1 VSQQRGIAQ
10 WRQYPFWARG
20 RARIVGDEVVLDE
33 DRAEQYYMYESA
45 DLMFKLADLAADWN
59 KRDARD
65 VLAFVRRYGLFWHGA
80 DDLGTGECREPLSKW
95 WDESRLLAVI
105 MDLYVDLKESVKVGA
120 ADPLRT
126 ALIDFTTAFEAQAP
140 NDQILVEQ
148 ASIFLA
154 EVVSEKLQGCSLGV
168 ASSVQ
173 LDIKPKGPGIFL
185 LQQNP
190 PDLLTAA
197 YVQFAQAIF
206 NRAPI
211 EECPGCGRMFIPKSG
226 KQKFCT
232 PSCASTN
239 RWRRW
244 KEKQAGK

>member
-1 VSQQRGIAQ
+1 VKFRFQRLQECDLEGTVRQQRGIAQ
-10 WRQYPFWARG
+10 WRQYPFWAHG
-20 RARIVGDEVVLDE
+20 HARIAGDEVILDE
-33 DRAEQYYMYESA
+33 ARAERYYMYEST
-45 DLMFKLADLAADWN
+45 DLMFELADLAADWN

-65 VLAFVRRYGLFWHGA
+65 VLAFVRRYGLLWHGA

-95 WDESRLLAVI
+95 WDESRMLAVI
-105 MDLYVDLKESVKVGA
+105 MDLYVDLKESAKVGS

-126 ALIDFTTAFEAQAP
+126 ALIDFTTAFQAP
-140 NDQILVEQ
+140 APTDQVLMEQ

-168 ASSVQ
+168 VSSVQ
-173 LDIKPKGPGIFL
+173 LDVKPKGPVIFL

-190 PDLLTAA
+190 PNLLTA
-197 YVQFAQAIF
+197 
-206 NRAPI
+206 
-211 EECPGCGRMFIPKSG
+211 
-226 KQKFCT
+226 KQKYCT

-244 KEKQAGK
+244 KEKQASK